1 MNIGWILKKNGVI
14 NRFLI
19 TSLIEK
25 RYLSEPATLPDKVNY
40 RFINGFVDVGVLPC
54 RVRFLKEDAERDVS
68 LPEGLTF
75 AEMWSGGDECRSVS
89 FSDFWPSPVHAQRFS
104 RCIIHSDSAQDA
116 PFLLSTCGGAT
127 LWINGERIARF
138 TPFTRN
144 TEQSCQ
150 VSIPLRAGLNT
161 LVVHSEEL
169 CERDTDYLFSLCY
182 QGERELSWRLDEDE
196 ARSARLTALE
206 GWINRLSLEK
216 NLISEVTLALSS
228 GEALPESVTMSHHL
242 IGNVNESVPA
252 WRQTQALSAGNL
264 GWQVRLPPSLVGYY
278 DLVCTAVC
286 AGVTLTRTMS
296 FGRLPGQTM
305 PDLPSLSARRRHV
318 LRHTAQHGFERTGRL
333 LAIVASGEG
342 QAAIPAILDSALR
355 KISRREDCADFQQVP
370 LIWLW
375 QRYQGQVL
383 ARQDWRRIRSAIL
396 GFRYWIDEPGNDT
409 MWFWSENHCL
419 CFHVAQYLA
428 GQNFPDDTFPC
439 SGRRGYEQ
447 QRIAHERLTRW
458 FDSILE
464 HGLVEWNSA
473 AYYPIDLIGLVAL
486 YELAGDSDLRAKA
499 RIVIDRIMLMT
510 AWVHQ
515 HGVAVGTMGRAYDKE
530 LRSGMLTE
538 LSGLCALMWGEGWL
552 IPHCAA
558 LPLLCLSDYR
568 PPEEANHIARW
579 RSAQGAEARWVQ
591 GLNRSAKII
600 AWKQPD
606 VAFSSVFDH
615 HPGQPGHQQH
625 LLDVRLGGHY
635 AARLWVNH
643 PGEDRPD
650 GVHRPSYW
658 AGNGRLPHLMQYR
671 NRALMVFD
679 LQQDVRPWTHLYLP
693 KTALDETIIMA
704 AWCFVRGGNG
714 YAAFHNPAGL
724 QPFSVTGH
732 QSEGELRAYGERNVW
747 FIAVDSGEGADGFAA
762 FVARFQSLQ
771 LNREAGSGHWR
782 IDDPDYGELACS
794 PAGEFFI
801 QRQRFIFPESVSVVP
816 QQTAA
821 SPATPLQPFP
831 PQPTGSA

>member
-1 MNIGWILKKNGVI
+1 MNIGWKLKKNGVI

-19 TSLIEK
+19 TELTEK
-25 RYLSEPATLPDKVNY
+25 RYFAEPDTLPDKVNY

-54 RVRFLKEDAERDVS
+54 RVRFLQEEAKREVA
-68 LPEGLTF
+68 LPDDLRF
-75 AEMWSGGDECRSVS
+75 PLMWSGGDESRSVN
-89 FSDFWPSPVHAQRFS
+89 FSDFWPCSVHVQRFS
-104 RCIIHSDSAQDA
+104 RCVIHSDSAQAA
-116 PFLLSTCGGAT
+116 PFTLSTCGGVT
-127 LWINGERIARF
+127 LWLNGEPITRF

-144 TEQSCQ
+144 TEQTCA
-150 VSIPLRAGLNT
+150 ITLPLQAGANT

-182 QGERELSWRLDEDE
+182 QGDDTLFWQLDED
-196 ARSARLTALE
+196 AALSAQLTALDSWVN
-206 GWINRLSLEK
+206 GLTLEN
-216 NLISEVTLALSS
+216 NLIQPPVLVLNSAQP
-228 GEALPESVTMSHHL
+228 LPESVTMAHRL

-252 WRQTQALSAGNL
+252 WQQKQTLPAGNL
-264 GWQVRLPPSLVGYY
+264 GWQVDLPAVLVGYY
-278 DLVCTAVC
+278 DLVCAATC
-286 AGVTLTRTMS
+286 NGVTLTRTLS
-296 FGRLPGQTM
+296 FGRLPSQTM
-305 PDLPSLSARRRHV
+305 PALPTLAARREAV
-318 LRHTAQHGFERTGRL
+318 LHHTALHGFERLGRL
-333 LAIVASGEG
+333 LAIVATGEG
-342 QAAIPAILDSALR
+342 SEAAAPILNSALQ
-355 KISRREDCADFQQVP
+355 KISRREDCADFQLVP

-375 QRYQGQVL
+375 QRYQGQQL
-383 ARQDWRRIRSAIL
+383 PPQDWRRVRSAIL

-439 SGRRGYEQ
+439 SGRRGLEQ
-447 QRIAHERLTRW
+447 KAIAHERLTRW

-486 YELAGDSDLRAKA
+486 YELAQDADLREKS
-499 RIVIDRIMLMT
+499 RVVIDRIMLMT

-515 HGVAVGTMGRAYDKE
+515 NGVAVGTMGRAYDKE

-558 LPLLCLSDYR
+558 LPLLCLSDYQ
-568 PPEEANHIARW
+568 PPETTDRIAHW
-579 RSAQGAEARWVQ
+579 SLPHGAEARWVQ
-591 GLNRSAKII
+591 GLNRSARII
-600 AWKQPD
+600 AWKQQD

-615 HPGQPGHQQH
+615 HPGRPGHQQH
-625 LLDVRLGGHY
+625 LLDVRLGTHY

-658 AGNGRLPHLMQYR
+658 AGNGRLPHLMQHR

-679 LQQDVRPWTHLYLP
+679 LQQDIRPWTHLYLP
-693 KTALDETIIMA
+693 QTALDDVIVEGV
-704 AWCFVRGGNG
+704 WCFVRGGNG

-724 QPFSVTGH
+724 QPFATAG
-732 QSEGELRAYGERNVW
+732 QQAEGELRAYGEQNVW
-747 FIAVDSGEGADGFAA
+747 FVAVDSGDGDGAQGFAA
-762 FVARFQSLQ
+762 FAARFRGRSLIQ
-771 LNREAGSGHWR
+771 DSDGVR
-782 IDDPDYGELACS
+782 IDDPDYGELAFS
-794 PAGEFFI
+794 HAAGFSVA
-801 QRQRFIFPESVSVVP
+801 QQPFIFPDDVPVVP
-816 QQTAA
+816 Q
-821 SPATPLQPFP
+821 FN
-831 PQPTGSA
+831 TGNP

>member
-1 MNIGWILKKNGVI
+1 MNIGWKLKKNGVI

-19 TSLIEK
+19 TELTEK
-25 RYLSEPATLPDKVNY
+25 RYFAEPDTLPDKVNY

-54 RVRFLKEDAERDVS
+54 RVRFLQEEAKREVT
-68 LPEGLTF
+68 LPEDLHF
-75 AEMWSGGDECRSVS
+75 PLMWSGGDESRSVN
-89 FSDFWPSPVHAQRFS
+89 FSDFWPCPVHVQRFA
-104 RCIIHSDSAQDA
+104 RCAIHSDRAQTA
-116 PFLLSTCGGAT
+116 PFTLSTCGGVT
-127 LWINGERIARF
+127 LWLNGEPVTRF

-144 TEQSCQ
+144 TEQTCAISL
-150 VSIPLRAGLNT
+150 PLQAGLNT

-182 QGERELSWRLDEDE
+182 QGEDTLFWQLDED
-196 ARSARLTALE
+196 AALSGQLTALD
-206 GWINRLSLEK
+206 GWVNGLTLEN
-216 NLISEVTLALSS
+216 NLIQPPVLVLNSTQP
-228 GEALPESVTMSHHL
+228 LPESVTMAHRL

-252 WRQTQALSAGNL
+252 WQQQHTLSAGNL
-264 GWQVRLPPSLVGYY
+264 GWQVDLPEILVGYY
-278 DLVCTAVC
+278 DLVCAATC
-286 AGVTLTRTMS
+286 HGITLTRTLS
-296 FGRLPGQTM
+296 FGRLPSQTM
-305 PDLPSLSARRRHV
+305 PALPTLAARREAV
-318 LRHTAQHGFERTGRL
+318 LRHTAQHGFERLGRL
-333 LAIVASGEG
+333 LAIVATGEG
-342 QAAIPAILDSALR
+342 SDAAAPILNSALQ
-355 KISRREDCADFQQVP
+355 KISRREDCADFQLVP

-375 QRYQGQVL
+375 QRYQGQQL
-383 ARQDWRRIRSAIL
+383 PPQDWRRVRSAIL

-439 SGRRGYEQ
+439 SGRRGLEQ
-447 QRIAHERLTRW
+447 KTIAHQRLTRW

-486 YELAGDSDLRAKA
+486 YELAQDADLREKS
-499 RIVIDRIMLMT
+499 RVVIDRIMLMT

-515 HGVAVGTMGRAYDKE
+515 NGVAVGTMGRAYDKE

-558 LPLLCLSDYR
+558 LPLLCLSDYQ
-568 PPEEANHIARW
+568 PPETTDRIAHW
-579 RSAQGAEARWVQ
+579 PLPHGAEARWVQ
-591 GLNRSAKII
+591 GLNRSARII
-600 AWKQPD
+600 AWKQRD

-615 HPGQPGHQQH
+615 HPGEHGHQQH
-625 LLDVRLGGHY
+625 LLDVRLGTHY

-658 AGNGRLPHLMQYR
+658 AGNGRLPHLMQHR

-679 LQQDVRPWTHLYLP
+679 LQQDIRPWTHLYLP
-693 KTALDETIIMA
+693 QTALDDVIVEDV
-704 AWCFVRGGNG
+704 WCFVRGGNG

-724 QPFSVTGH
+724 QPFATAG
-732 QSEGELRAYGERNVW
+732 QQAEGELRAYGEQNVW
-747 FIAVDSGEGADGFAA
+747 FVAVDSGDGAEGFAA
-762 FVARFQSLQ
+762 FADRFRGRSLIQ
-771 LNREAGSGHWR
+771 DSDSVR
-782 IDDPDYGELACS
+782 IDDPDYGELAFS
-794 PAGEFFI
+794 HAAGFSVAQQPFL
-801 QRQRFIFPESVSVVP
+801 FPDDVPVVP
-816 QQTAA
+816 Q
-821 SPATPLQPFP
+821 FN
-831 PQPTGSA
+831 TGNP